1 MREVRRSQKSEC
13 CCVIKFSLSLPFRV
27 SLRHSYD
34 RVRRL
39 WNNPV
44 QIAFKTKGALK
55 KAK

>member
-1 MREVRRSQKSEC
+1 
-13 CCVIKFSLSLPFRV
+13 VIKFSLSLPFRV

-34 RVRRL
+34 RVRHL

-44 QIAFKTKGALK
+44 QIAFKTKGELK

>member
-1 MREVRRSQKSEC
+1 
-13 CCVIKFSLSLPFRV
+13 V